1 MNRAETYSTRF
12 PVQPAPGNHE
22 GAANFSEFKIRHGG
36 VAAHSN
42 TGSAMFYSMEV
53 RAGTPQGV
61 HFLAFNS
68 ETYVDGGIEEM
79 LNFMREDLA
88 AVDRKRTPWVVAF
101 SHKHWWM
108 DSTDFSEITGILQE
122 GGVDLLFAGHW
133 HYYQRMAPIYPTTP
147 WQVDVACLSNNNHTA
162 TDPKFMTMIVSG
174 AIGDVERNDGC
185 PGAANLVPVTTA
197 CSAAYGYGILTVSSA
212 TKVSW
217 SFTAWTTP
225 IGAVLKAP
233 PVDYTDTYE
242 VLRSAPPA

>member
-1 MNRAETYSTRF
+1 
-12 PVQPAPGNHE
+12 
-22 GAANFSEFKIRHGG
+22 
-36 VAAHSN
+36 
-42 TGSAMFYSMEV
+42 
-53 RAGTPQGV
+53 
-61 HFLAFNS
+61 
-68 ETYVDGGIEEM
+68 
-79 LNFMREDLA
+79 
-88 AVDRKRTPWVVAF
+88 
-101 SHKHWWM
+101 M

-225 IGAVLKAP
+225 IGAVLTALRDDILSGA
-233 PVDYTDTYE
+233 VDAKVEGFFASTG
-242 VLRSAPPA
+242 A

>member
-1 MNRAETYSTRF
+1 
-12 PVQPAPGNHE
+12 
-22 GAANFSEFKIRHGG
+22 
-36 VAAHSN
+36 
-42 TGSAMFYSMEV
+42 
-53 RAGTPQGV
+53 
-61 HFLAFNS
+61 
-68 ETYVDGGIEEM
+68 
-79 LNFMREDLA
+79 
-88 AVDRKRTPWVVAF
+88 
-101 SHKHWWM
+101 
-108 DSTDFSEITGILQE
+108 
-122 GGVDLLFAGHW
+122 
-133 HYYQRMAPIYPTTP
+133 MAPIYPTTP